1 MSRSP
6 NLLAIVL
13 MICVSCTGNT
23 QMPGHIEENKKSE
36 EQAALQDVRAQ
47 ATKKEAIEVAVKQA
61 VKQRLKLSDEK
72 ADGLVV
78 MTMPNSERYAGAKE
92 PATGLCFLLV
102 KGAPVT
108 PPNEWQVVQISS
120 KIDEVSARKA
130 VESTEMTMGD
140 VADIQSLAMWAERNC
155 PGPE

>member
-36 EQAALQDVRAQ
+36 EQAALQDAGAQ
-47 ATKKEAIEVAVKQA
+47 ATKKEALEVAVKQA

-72 ADGLVV
+72 AGGLVV

-92 PATGLCFLLV
+92 PVTGLCFLLV
-102 KGAPVT
+102 KGAPSHT
-108 PPNEWQVVQISS
+108 PSEWQVVHMAS
-120 KIDEVSARKA
+120 KIDDMSASKA
-130 VESTEMTMGD
+130 VASTELTMGD
-140 VADIQSLAMWAERNC
+140 AADIIALRWWAVSNC
-155 PGPE
+155 PGPQ